1 MQSTIKKFL
10 LTIKKEW
17 LNWILKLN
25 HWTIFMMA
33 IFLGVTGWLGCT
45 AFSVPNLMKDVMDF
59 AFPIAEIDAGA
70 GARFIL
76 SRVIR
81 GQMYQYHFLV
91 GVIMYAAMIVGF
103 VLGFTK
109 KGITKNPITILFLI
123 SMTLLLISGWFR
135 YYRGTLPIM
144 EIGYYRGLF
153 RNIHHYSAWALLW
166 TSVIHIIHMIYL
178 NATKYRNII
187 SNMFSSGGF
196 MLKIFLGFLILNAS
210 ANLSV
215 LDAAETA
222 ATIKVKIATD
232 LKKQSNDASFKEA
245 MKFYTGEKGFRI
257 VEKEFPTC
265 PYDACKL
272 NNDRVE
278 QIDKEDGTRLYKIKI
293 HDWKSAKAFFDK
305 SLQETN
311 SSISAEYS
319 LFILLERMNYKDK
332 VYDDYLMKDIT
343 DALGIKTQEEY
354 DQEVAKYLPMIDSN
368 NSCKILYKTA
378 EIYEKGFC
386 KVQKNKERAQEL
398 FGYAKKACD
407 PKSLYGALL
416 KNK

>member
-1 MQSTIKKFL
+1 MRLTIKKLL

-25 HWTIFMMA
+25 HWAIFMMA

-166 TSVIHIIHMIYL
+166 TSIAHIVHMVYL
-178 NATKYRNII
+178 NATKYQNII
-187 SNMFSSGGF
+187 SHMFKSGPF
-196 MLKIFLGFLILNAS
+196 ILKTLLCIMFIGLSINGTSAYASLDTIYETLN
-210 ANLSV
+210 
-215 LDAAETA
+215 T
-222 ATIKVKIATD
+222 KVKMSSPKINGEDDLFLRGIIPSSKESAEVLADFYWAKKCTNSLDGVVLWNEKERFCRSRKFALLLD
-232 LKKQSNDASFKEA
+232 LKKQS
-245 MKFYTGEKGFRI
+245 
-257 VEKEFPTC
+257 
-265 PYDACKL
+265 
-272 NNDRVE
+272 
-278 QIDKEDGTRLYKIKI
+278 
-293 HDWKSAKAFFDK
+293 
-305 SLQETN
+305 
-311 SSISAEYS
+311 
-319 LFILLERMNYKDK
+319 
-332 VYDDYLMKDIT
+332 
-343 DALGIKTQEEY
+343 TQEAF
-354 DQEVAKYLPMIDSN
+354 VAYQTIILSERIN
-368 NSCKILYKTA
+368 NCGSHEDLNTFLHAIQQRK
-378 EIYEKGFC
+378 
-386 KVQKNKERAQEL
+386 
-398 FGYAKKACD
+398 
-407 PKSLYGALL
+407 
-416 KNK
+416 